1 MTRIENAYS
10 GLLGYNDDHFNSLS
24 IFYYFMSSFN
34 HLFNSL
40 SADSNKKGE
49 QFERITQWFLENDPE
64 WKAKIDKVWLWN
76 DYPEKWARDRG
87 IDLVCLFKDGTHWA
101 VQSKCYHPDYSLKKA
116 DIDSFLSESNRK
128 EIAGRILVATTNQL
142 GGGAEQVIKA
152 QEKPTVCVLLA
163 HLEDSNIVFPV
174 DPENLTQIQQREK
187 PIAKPHQTEAI
198 NTVIEDLATEDKG
211 QLIMCCGTGKT
222 FTSLWIK
229 EALASQNTLVLLP
242 SLGLLSQTLKEWCFA
257 KNEDFSFLCVCSD
270 ASVSKEEDEAIS
282 HTLNLGFPVT
292 TRHEEI
298 EQFLLTSGN
307 KVIFS
312 TYQSSP
318 QIAKAQENLD
328 IPAFDIVFADE
339 AHRCAGKVSNDFSCV
354 LDEAKIRARKRLFM
368 TATPRVFSTAVKIAA
383 EGRGVEIACMDDE
396 QVFGRVMHRLNF
408 GTAIERELLTDYK
421 VIIVGVD
428 NPMIKAWIDQR
439 EFLQTD
445 TGIEAD
451 AQTFAAYIGL
461 MKVMRDHDLKRVISF
476 HGRVKRAQEF
486 ANGYLNVLNWV
497 DVEHKPSGV
506 MVTDYV
512 SGIMNAGKRNTKI
525 KQLKTLYGA
534 ERSLLANARCLS
546 EGVDVPALDGVAFI
560 DPRKSQVD
568 IVQAVG
574 RAIRKSDNKSHGV
587 IVIPVFIGDSDNPQ
601 TELENSRYKLIW
613 DVLNALK
620 SHDDVLAEELD
631 NFRTSLGRN
640 KGGSGGGF
648 SKITIDLPRTVGNEF
663 IAALNARIVEV
674 TTVSWHFWY
683 GLLLDYV
690 EEFGH
695 ARISDNKLKYQ
706 NFNLGSWASDQRK
719 INAKNKLHL
728 DRIQKLEPLPQW
740 SWSIFEDQWNE
751 GFDYLKKYIEE
762 YGHARVP
769 GNLKYRDFKLG
780 SWVSV
785 QRTVK
790 NKISP
795 ERIQSLEMLPQ
806 WSWDAIEDKWN
817 DGFEY
822 LNKYIEEFG
831 HARVPHGFNYGDF
844 NLGVWVGYQRRGKD
858 KLDLEK
864 IQQLEVLPQWSW
876 NPLEEQWNEGF
887 GYLKKYVDEY
897 GHARVPA
904 ECKYKDFNLGVWVSR
919 QRYEKNKLSSETMQ
933 LLESLPQ
940 WSWDFLE
947 DKWNEGFK
955 YLKKYVQEYGDAR
968 VPAKFKYADF
978 NLGSWVSNQKYY
990 NKNEKIDSKRIQ
1002 LLEELPQ
1009 WSWNPFEDQW
1019 NEGFEYLKKYVT
1031 EQGHAR
1037 VPRGFKYENFNL
1049 DVWVARQRNE
1059 KNKMSLAKIQ
1069 QFESLPKWSWKPT
1082 EDRWNERFEYLKKY
1096 VSEQGHARVP
1106 SNVKYQNFDLGSWVS
1121 TQRKTRSELDLKRI
1135 QFLEAMPQW
1144 SWNPLEDKWNE
1155 GFEYLKKYAE
1165 EQGHARVPLRYKNE
1179 YFKLGVWVST
1189 QRANRDK
1196 LDLEKIKKLESL
1208 PQWSWSIKKENNE

>member
-1 MTRIENAYS
+1 M
-10 GLLGYNDDHFNSLS
+10 
-24 IFYYFMSSFN
+24 
-34 HLFNSL
+34 
-40 SADSNKKGE
+40 
-49 QFERITQWFLENDPE
+49 
-64 WKAKIDKVWLWN
+64 
-76 DYPEKWARDRG
+76 
-87 IDLVCLFKDGTHWA
+87 
-101 VQSKCYHPDYSLKKA
+101 
-116 DIDSFLSESNRK
+116 SESNRK

-163 HLEDSNIVFPV
+163 HLEDSNIEFPS
-174 DPENLTQIQQREK
+174 DPENLTQVKQREK
-187 PIAKPHQTEAI
+187 PTPEPHQTEAI
-198 NTVIEDLATEDKG
+198 NEIVQCLATEDKG

-282 HTLNLGFPVT
+282 HTLDLGFPVT

-298 EQFLLTSGN
+298 EQFLLTAGN

-318 QIAKAQENLD
+318 QIAKAQENTD
-328 IPAFDIVFADE
+328 IPTFDIVFADE

-354 LDEAKIRARKRLFM
+354 LDEEKIRARKRLFM

-396 QVFGRVMHRLNF
+396 QVFGRVLHRLNF

-421 VIIVGVD
+421 VIIIGVD

-445 TGIEAD
+445 SGIEAD

-486 ANGYLNVLNWV
+486 ASGFLNVFNWV
-497 DVEHKPSGV
+497 DAEHKPSGV

-512 SGIMNAGKRNTKI
+512 SGIMSAGKRSTKI

-534 ERSLLANARCLS
+534 ERGLLANARCLS

-601 TELENSRYKLIW
+601 TELENSRYKPIW

-640 KGGSGGGF
+640 NGGSGSGF

-663 IAALNARIVEV
+663 IAALNTRIVEV

-695 ARISDNKLKYQ
+695 ARIPTKSKYQRYFLGQWCSTQRKEKNKLNSERIKLLEALAQWSWNLFEDKWSEGFEYLKKYVEEYGHAGVLTQLIYQ
-706 NFNLGSWASDQRK
+706 NFNLGTWANCQR
-719 INAKNKLHL
+719 I
-728 DRIQKLEPLPQW
+728 
-740 SWSIFEDQWNE
+740 
-751 GFDYLKKYIEE
+751 KK
-762 YGHARVP
+762 
-769 GNLKYRDFKLG
+769 D
-780 SWVSV
+780 S
-785 QRTVK
+785 
-790 NKISP
+790 
-795 ERIQSLEMLPQ
+795 
-806 WSWDAIEDKWN
+806 
-817 DGFEY
+817 
-822 LNKYIEEFG
+822 
-831 HARVPHGFNYGDF
+831 
-844 NLGVWVGYQRRGKD
+844 
-858 KLDLEK
+858 LDLEK
-864 IQQLEVLPQWSW
+864 IKLLEELPQWSW
-876 NPLEEQWNEGF
+876 NPLEERWNEGF
-887 GYLKKYVDEY
+887 KNLKQYTEKHGHARVSAQLKYNDYPLGKWVSRLRSNKSKLNLKQITQLEKLPQWSWAPLEDNWNEGFEYLKKYVAEH
-897 GHARVPA
+897 GHARVPKA
-904 ECKYKDFNLGVWVSR
+904 LNYEYFSLGQWVGIQKFRKDNL
-919 QRYEKNKLSSETMQ
+919 
-933 LLESLPQ
+933 
-940 WSWDFLE
+940 D
-947 DKWNEGFK
+947 
-955 YLKKYVQEYGDAR
+955 LKK
-968 VPAKFKYADF
+968 
-978 NLGSWVSNQKYY
+978 
-990 NKNEKIDSKRIQ
+990 IQ

-1009 WSWNPFEDQW
+1009 WSWN
-1019 NEGFEYLKKYVT
+1019 L
-1031 EQGHAR
+1031 
-1037 VPRGFKYENFNL
+1037 
-1049 DVWVARQRNE
+1049 
-1059 KNKMSLAKIQ
+1059 
-1069 QFESLPKWSWKPT
+1069 
-1082 EDRWNERFEYLKKY
+1082 
-1096 VSEQGHARVP
+1096 
-1106 SNVKYQNFDLGSWVS
+1106 
-1121 TQRKTRSELDLKRI
+1121 
-1135 QFLEAMPQW
+1135 
-1144 SWNPLEDKWNE
+1144 LEDKWSD

-1165 EQGHARVPLRYKNE
+1165 EYGHSRVPLRFKYGDFKLGTWIATQRQGKGKLDLLRIQLLEQLPHWSWDVIEDQWKEAFEYLKKYVSEHGHARVPDGLKYQKFN
-1179 YFKLGVWVST
+1179 LGMWVSN
-1189 QRANRDK
+1189 QRRSNKINK
-1196 LDLEKIKKLESL
+1196 LDSERIKKLESL
-1208 PQWSWSIKKENNE
+1208 PKWSWSEKSK